1 MSLPSENGGTGG
13 LSSVLEADLKQ
24 IVNMARETS
33 EK

>member
-1 MSLPSENGGTGG
+1 MSLPSENGGSPG
-13 LSSVLEADLKQ
+13 LSSILEADVKQ